1 MYMDERFV
9 EIVAADIQKG
19 HEIVDNR
26 MISECNEFHER
37 LISKYAPIIDGFDK
51 HLQNL
56 FYDNDKK
63 ICLRNIKTMV
73 EKLELFVAMG
83 YKNIYSD
90 KTPQT
95 IINNSNT
102 NNVDISISFENAKKQ
117 IEEMSALTDTE
128 VEEII
133 KKIDELKNIVD
144 SNDRKTKKWENAKGI
159 IKWIADKG
167 ADVGLTLLPLLLQ
180 IK

>member
-1 MYMDERFV
+1 MDEKFM
-9 EIVAADIQKG
+9 EIIEDDIKKG
-19 HEIVDNR
+19 HEIVDSRNV
-26 MISECNEFHER
+26 SECNEFHVR
-37 LISKYAPIIDGFDK
+37 LLSKYTPIIDGFDK

-63 ICLRNIKTMV
+63 YCLQNIKTMV

-83 YKNIYSD
+83 YKNTYSK

-102 NNVDISISFENAKKQ
+102 NSVDISISFENAKKQ
-117 IEEMSALTDTE
+117 VEEMSALTDTE
-128 VEEII
+128 LEEVL
-133 KKIDELKNIVD
+133 KKIDELKEIVD
-144 SNDRKTKKWENAKGI
+144 SKDRKTKKWENAKGI

-167 ADVGLTLLPLLLQ
+167 VDVGLTLLPLLLQ